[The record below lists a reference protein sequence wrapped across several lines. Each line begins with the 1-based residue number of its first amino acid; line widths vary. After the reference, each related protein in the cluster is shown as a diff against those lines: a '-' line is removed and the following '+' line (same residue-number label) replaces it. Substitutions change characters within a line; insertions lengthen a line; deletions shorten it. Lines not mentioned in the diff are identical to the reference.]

1 MEDNNSA
8 PAVEEVTQTPAPEAP
23 APAPATPAPEA
34 APAEPK
40 EPKEPMSRRDMIAK
54 AMAEVP
60 QNKRGQHAAFQPRE
74 QGKFAP
80 GKPEVPQDSA
90 PKQNLGTV
98 DAPKQNLGTVDR
110 PPMVKSLKKELE
122 AHWNNAPPELTKA
135 WVEREA
141 AIERFHSESK
151 QKLAVADELLNEFRP
166 YEWIL
171 RNENATPAMAIR
183 DLLKTGAILRT
194 GTPEQKAQHLA
205 LAARQF
211 GVPLDLVSAYAQGQ
225 QPQQDTAYQQL
236 YEKLNQLEQQL
247 TNTGQQRAM
256 SAIQQFAADP
266 ANAHFDRLQGEIIDI
281 LHSPNLSAKAGINDG
296 MSEMERLSKAY
307 QAALRYD
314 PELSAQA
321 IAQQQAAQAEAQ
333 RKQAAEAALKAKQT
347 AVQVR
352 GAPGAP
358 LPAAVDPT
366 DRREVIRNALRQI
379 H

>member
-23 APAPATPAPEA
+23 APATPAPEA
-34 APAEPK
+34 APAETQ
-40 EPKEPMSRRDMIAK
+40 EPMSRRDMIAK

-60 QNKRGQHAAFQPRE
+60 DNKRGQHAAFQPRDN
-74 QGKFAP
+74 GKFAP
-80 GKPEVPQDSA
+80 GKPEIPQNPA
-90 PKQNLGTV
+90 PKQNPATV
-98 DAPKQNLGTVDR
+98 DALKQNPGTVDR

-183 DLLKTGAILRT
+183 DLMKTGAILRT

-225 QPQQDTAYQQL
+225 QAAPMPQQDPVYQQL
-236 YEKLNQLEQQL
+236 FQEVNSLKQQL
-247 TNTGQQRAM
+247 TNIGQQRAM

-266 ANAHFDRLQGEIIDI
+266 ANAHFERLQGEIIDI
-281 LHSPNLSAKAGINDG
+281 LNSPNLSAKAGINDG

-307 QAALRYD
+307 QAALQYD
-314 PELSAQA
+314 PELSAQV

-352 GAPGAP
+352 GAPSAS

-366 DRREVIRNALRQI
+366 DRREVLRNALRQI